1 MEPSRQLAQ
10 ALGAVTVPARE
21 LAAGLDAG
29 PDAQLVARQAMEIV
43 FPERLGDASFQASI
57 LRSSLDNI
65 DAMWRIIAGR
75 DPLETTTPLGAFAFA
90 ETAAQVGVP
99 VSQFERVYRVG
110 AGLVWRCWYD
120 HALAHATDSEVEL
133 SELIAAPS
141 MIIHAYIDGVL
152 SPVLERYDATCLA
165 HHGTREHLRR
175 SILRQ
180 ALDGGAA
187 LDEREIEEALG
198 IELDGEHIAFVVRGE
213 RPPDR
218 TDLLAYVE
226 SACGAQ
232 TALVYRNGVQAWVVW
247 LSRPGGFG
255 EQRLLA
261 LRDALERSGALVALG
276 EPGTGLGGL
285 GASGRDALETAR
297 LQDMIGSEVAPVL
310 SFADVRLEALF
321 LTDPERARRFVHD
334 ELKSLDSSHER
345 IRRLRDTA
353 LTWLTTGSHVG
364 TASRLGVH
372 EHTVR
377 NRVAQIEVLLGR
389 PLASRR
395 TELLVALRLKRIL
408 DDAGEQSPGAGP
420 FAAER
425 ATANVN
431 RIARL

>member
-1 MEPSRQLAQ
+1 VT
-10 ALGAVTVPARE
+10 GAARE

-29 PDAQLVARQAMEIV
+29 PDASLVARQAMEIV
-43 FPERLGDASFQASI
+43 FPERLGDASFHASI

-120 HALAHATDSEVEL
+120 HALAHATETGVPL
-133 SELIAAPS
+133 SELLAAPS

-152 SPVLERYDATCLA
+152 SPVLARYDATVLA

-187 LDEREIEEALG
+187 LGEREIEEALG
-198 IELDGEHIAFVVRGE
+198 IALGGEHLAIVVRAE
-213 RPPDR
+213 AAPDR
-218 TDLLAYVE
+218 DTLAVMTR
-226 SACGAQ
+226 ACGAE
-232 TALVYRNGVQAWVVW
+232 TSLVYRHGVRAWVVW
-247 LSRPGGFG
+247 LSRPSGFG
-255 EQRLLA
+255 EPLLLA
-261 LRDALERSGALVALG
+261 LRDALERRGASVALG
-276 EPGTGLGGL
+276 EPGTGLAGL

-297 LQDMIGSEVAPVL
+297 LQEMIGLEAAPVL

-321 LTDPERARRFVHD
+321 LSDPERARRFVHD
-334 ELKSLDSSHER
+334 ELKSLDVADER
-345 IRRLRDTA
+345 TRRLRDTA
-353 LTWLTTGSHVG
+353 LMWLTTGSHVG
-364 TASRLGVH
+364 TAGRLGVH

-377 NRVAQIEVLLGR
+377 NRVAQIEELLGR

-408 DDAGEQSPGAGP
+408 DDAGEHGVVPGPLAVEMAP
-420 FAAER
+420 
-425 ATANVN
+425 ANVN
-431 RIARL
+431 RVPRL